1 LKKKTIVF
9 ALISALLLMPG
20 WLWLA
25 WWLQPR
31 RKLAIAIIDKTAGDG
46 KVQEH
51 LSLDW
56 VLNQQRFTKTATK
69 GYKPTADY
77 FGFFPGADHHYRL
90 KGLERFSAGAID
102 RLAADADLVYF
113 TDTYGVYTAEWYGRM
128 PPGSRSA
135 LLYGGMSEQDL
146 ALLRAIKVQHKTAI
160 AEFNSI
166 GSPTPDVIRHEFESM
181 FGLHWTGWTARY
193 FPTLDTL
200 QSPDLP
206 RWLIVTYCSAHS
218 GSWPFHRGG
227 IAWVNNDGRVVVTE
241 DSTSL
246 TGAVPQIETTAAGQA
261 MGLPA
266 VIGYPF
272 WFDVLRPDSIGENE
286 ALASFHIDVNPDGKR
301 LLSAAGIPTRFPA
314 ILRHRGADYGFYYFS
329 GDFCDNPIDYTSSYF
344 KGGAFF
350 ERLFRGAAPAGDR
363 RVFFWDFYRPL
374 ATSILETEFR
384 RR

>member
-1 LKKKTIVF
+1 MKKKTI
-9 ALISALLLMPG
+9 IILLASFLLTPG

-31 RKLAIAIIDKTAGDG
+31 RKLAIAIIDKTTGDG
-46 KVQEH
+46 KAQEH

-77 FGFFPGADHHYRL
+77 FGFFPGADHRYRL
-90 KGLERFSAGAID
+90 KGLERFRPADID
-102 RLAADADLVYF
+102 RLASDADLVYF

-128 PPGSRSA
+128 PPGSRSG

-146 ALLRAIKVQHKTAI
+146 ALLKTVKARHKTAI

-166 GSPTPDVIRHEFESM
+166 GSPTPDVIRHAFESLY
-181 FGLHWTGWTARY
+181 GLHWTGWTARY
-193 FPTLDTL
+193 FPVLDTL

-206 RWLIVTYCSAHS
+206 RWLIDTYRAAHS
-218 GSWPFHRGG
+218 GNWPFHRAG

-241 DSTSL
+241 DSTCL
-246 TGAVPQIETTAAGQA
+246 ITAIPRIEAAAAGRA

-272 WFDVLRPDSIGENE
+272 WFDVLRPDSIGDNE
-286 ALASFHIDVNPDGKR
+286 ALASFNIDVNPDGAR
-301 LLSAAGIPTRFPA
+301 QLAANGIPKQFPA
-314 ILRHRGADYGFYYFS
+314 VLRHLGPDYGFYYFS

-344 KGGAFF
+344 KGSAFF
-350 ERLFRGAAPAGDR
+350 EGLFRGTPVDGDR
-363 RVFFWDFYRPL
+363 RPFFWDFYRPL
-374 ATSILETEFR
+374 VTSILETEYR